1 MWGAGVL
8 AMNWLRFTL
17 GALAT
22 WRVTHLL
29 IVEDGP
35 WEVLAKFRALV
46 ALRFFRGL
54 LDCFYCL
61 SLWVAL
67 PFAFFLGQSA
77 ADRILSWLALS
88 AAAILLENLSTR
100 LVGSAPP
107 AFFEEKGENS
117 DGLLRQ
123 EQSHKNAGV

>member
-1 MWGAGVL
+1 
-8 AMNWLRFTL
+8 MNWLRFIL

-35 WEVLAKFRALV
+35 WKVLAKFRRLV

-67 PFAFFLGQSA
+67 PVGFFLGQTA
-77 ADRILSWLALS
+77 ADRLLSWLALS

-107 AFFEEKGENS
+107 ASYFEEEGENNN
-117 DGLLRQ
+117 GLLRE
-123 EQSHKNAGV
+123 EQSDKNARA